1 MTRPAAPLEKAVELA
16 KKSLAF
22 HTRTGCCRC
31 DACAAITALLAALDA
46 DRGEAEAALRRI
58 EAQETAVD
66 GLRPELYGH
75 AVAIARRYFARRE
88 EKGENRESER

>member
-1 MTRPAAPLEKAVELA
+1 MTRPAAPLEKAATILNRVYLQLGSQAPAEYNEAVE
-16 KKSLAF
+16 
-22 HTRTGCCRC
+22 
-31 DACAAITALLAALDA
+31 ALLAALDA
-46 DRGEAEAALRRI
+46 DRGEAEAALRTI

-88 EKGENRESER
+88 EKEVPE